1 MKKNND
7 VWKSFAMV
15 TQLGLTVLTP
25 IILCVGIG
33 WLLENK
39 CAVNAMLPLLLLGI
53 LAGARNAW
61 VLCRQI
67 IAGDGDDEGKWE

>member
-15 TQLGLTVLTP
+15 TQLGLTVLAP
-25 IILCVGIG
+25 IIICIG
-33 WLLENK
+33 LGWFLEEK
-39 CAVNAMLPLLLLGI
+39 FSIDIMALLLILGI

-61 VLCRQI
+61 ALCRQMI
-67 IAGDGDDEGKWE
+67 TGNDDDDDDE